1 MAKTRPE
8 QIIALGGGGFSME
21 PDNLRLDRYILE
33 QAGVKRPRV
42 CFIGTATGDSDRYL
56 ANFYTA
62 FSSLDA
68 RPSHLPLFK
77 RTPDIRG
84 LLLNQDVLYAG
95 GGNTV
100 SMLAVWRVWG
110 LPEVLAEAWH
120 CGIILAGISAGAMCW
135 FEHGLTDSYE
145 GALRVMDC
153 LGFLKGS
160 FVPHYDGDPERKEAF
175 HAFLKSGEILPGLA
189 VDDGAAVH
197 MRGDEVWRV
206 VTSSPKARAYRVEVR
221 QGEGMETPLISTDYL
236 ISGVL

>member
-135 FEHGLTDSYE
+135 FEVGIS
-145 GALRVMDC
+145 
-153 LGFLKGS
+153 KGS
-160 FVPHYDGDPERKEAF
+160 G
-175 HAFLKSGEILPGLA
+175 
-189 VDDGAAVH
+189 
-197 MRGDEVWRV
+197 
-206 VTSSPKARAYRVEVR
+206 KARRAA
-221 QGEGMETPLISTDYL
+221 TPAACPTRSRLPSPTRRASSDAIAGSNPWRAASTPRTCFSATSCCEMLVDW
-236 ISGVL
+236 